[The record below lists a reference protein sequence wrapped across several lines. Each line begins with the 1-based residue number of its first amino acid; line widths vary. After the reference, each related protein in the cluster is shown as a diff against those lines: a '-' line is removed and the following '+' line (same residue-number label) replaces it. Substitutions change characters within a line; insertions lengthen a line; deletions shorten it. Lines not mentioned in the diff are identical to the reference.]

1 MTRAL
6 ILSGLSIAVA
16 ACKTGTPPPS
26 RVEWAT
32 SEAVR
37 VLKADTS
44 SYRLI
49 YSPPEDLAKT
59 PTTATSG
66 RVSPHRE

>member
-16 ACKTGTPPPS
+16 ACKSPTPPAS

-37 VLKADTS
+37 LLKADTS
-44 SYRLI
+44 SYRII
-49 YSPPEDLAKT
+49 YSPPEDLAKKA
-59 PTTATSG
+59 TTATSG
-66 RVSPHRE
+66 PASPHRE